1 MWWHDLSLSAIQSK
15 REWSAP
21 SAETKTAMK
30 RETKEHNSSGFNINL
45 NFAQGNI
52 LCIYLHAQ
60 RQKRCAEHG
69 GAEAENSSF
78 NSPPT
83 PMKKDCKGSVIP
95 RGGGTSP
102 TDNNP
107 QGQRLAASKSVILFD
122 VENMSLTI
130 TAREPAPVHSSCDAI
145 FTPPACA
152 VEIVWGSLRLLW
164 LPFKDIRVS
173 VSFKWAG
180 DLSGVSPLP
189 SLSPKGSLDGL
200 QQHYSYLLGQLPGT
214 RISNA
219 LQQPARLQPFFPVNK
234 YVLQSE
240 HQNLPQAERKM
251 KGGSWGAS
259 KKKKM
264 SSKKLK
270 IHFQRPQNWTV
281 PKKRRT
287 GNYMKYIALHKR
299 RKGAWL

>member
-60 RQKRCAEHG
+60 RQKRCVEHG
-69 GAEAENSSF
+69 GAEAENSSL

-130 TAREPAPVHSSCDAI
+130 TASVHVNPRLSIQAVMQYLLPLPALWRSCE
-145 FTPPACA
+145 
-152 VEIVWGSLRLLW
+152 V
-164 LPFKDIRVS
+164 
-173 VSFKWAG
+173 
-180 DLSGVSPLP
+180 LSGYSGFLLKTFGYRFHLNELETCPGCLP
-189 SLSPKGSLDGL
+189 SRLYHPKAAWTGSSNITLICWD
-200 QQHYSYLLGQLPGT
+200 SYLAHASQTPSNNLLGL
-214 RISNA
+214 S
-219 LQQPARLQPFFPVNK
+219 LSFL
-234 YVLQSE
+234 
-240 HQNLPQAERKM
+240 
-251 KGGSWGAS
+251 
-259 KKKKM
+259 
-264 SSKKLK
+264 
-270 IHFQRPQNWTV
+270 
-281 PKKRRT
+281 
-287 GNYMKYIALHKR
+287 
-299 RKGAWL
+299 